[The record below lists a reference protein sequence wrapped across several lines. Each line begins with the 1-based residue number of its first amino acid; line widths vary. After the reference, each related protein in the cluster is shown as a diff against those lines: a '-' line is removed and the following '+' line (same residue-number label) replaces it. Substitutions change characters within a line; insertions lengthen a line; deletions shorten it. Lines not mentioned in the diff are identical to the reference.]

1 MRLSFAKG
9 QGCSS
14 IGTPEAEIGLVLE
27 FGAAKVLCP
36 ARNRRR
42 LLPGLGA
49 VKTCNFNQ
57 DANRANLCENQ
68 ETEDSMPR
76 QTRSKH
82 NIRTQN
88 ARLRKSA
95 TELTRLAKRFAIK
108 WDGISN
114 EGRVAIERSTAR
126 SLRAAGLRVN
136 RTNKRMGEILDWLD
150 QVRRMEK
157 LA

>member
-1 MRLSFAKG
+1 MPLPSAKDKLRVDRNS
-9 QGCSS
+9 QG
-14 IGTPEAEIGLVLE
+14 
-27 FGAAKVLCP
+27 
-36 ARNRRR
+36 RNRPIFLVRVARVLSPATNRPHIPR
-42 LLPGLGA
+42 LA
-49 VKTCNFNQ
+49 RSQDCNFNQ
-57 DANRANLCENQ
+57 DAIGPSFARIKEM
-68 ETEDSMPR
+68 EDSMPR

-114 EGRVAIERSTAR
+114 QGRVAIERSTAR

>member
-1 MRLSFAKG
+1 
-9 QGCSS
+9 
-14 IGTPEAEIGLVLE
+14 
-27 FGAAKVLCP
+27 
-36 ARNRRR
+36 
-42 LLPGLGA
+42 
-49 VKTCNFNQ
+49 
-57 DANRANLCENQ
+57 
-68 ETEDSMPR
+68 MPR

-114 EGRVAIERSTAR
+114 QGRVAIERSTAR